1 MQKFIQELIRRWD
14 LPPYLWNI
22 LLIALAVL
30 IGLLL
35 SGLLSFFVRKRTE
48 EGMRFR
54 LGQSLLRH
62 LTTPVSILVPLF
74 IFNNF
79 IPLLQV
85 PAGVRAY
92 ISKWTEVFLIISF
105 TWLLIRSI
113 RVGQD
118 IIHHKVNINTPDN
131 FRQRQII
138 TQLIYIRRVVV
149 FILILLAIGAVLLT
163 FDTMRKVGTGLLT
176 GVGIGGIIIGFAAQ
190 RSLGNLLAGFQIA
203 FTQPIRIDD
212 EVIIEGE
219 FGRIEELTL
228 TYVVVRIWDNRRMI
242 VPINYFIEKPFQN
255 WTRKSTEILG
265 TVYLY
270 VDYTIPVEW
279 LRQEFMKIIQD
290 HPLWDKRVAN
300 LMITDLKQ
308 EVMELRAIVSAYSS
322 GRAFDLRC
330 DVREKLIARIQE
342 AYPGSLPKK
351 RVLFEGNNQATDDKQ
366 SSSGQ
371 ANTDQ

>member
-1 MQKFIQELIRRWD
+1 MQKFVQDLIRRWD

-22 LLIALAVL
+22 LLIILAVL
-30 IGLLL
+30 VGLLL
-35 SGLLSFFVRKRTE
+35 STLLSFFVRKKTDE
-48 EGMRFR
+48 EKKFR
-54 LGQSLLRH
+54 LGQALLNH
-62 LTTPVSILVPLF
+62 LTTPVSFLVPLF
-74 IFNNF
+74 VFNNF
-79 IPLLQV
+79 IPFLQV
-85 PAGVRAY
+85 PTGFRPY

-113 RVGQD
+113 RVAQD
-118 IIHHKVNINTPDN
+118 IIHHKVNIDTPDN

-149 FILILLAIGAVLLT
+149 FIIILLAIGAVLLT

-265 TVYLY
+265 TIYLY
-270 VDYTIPVEW
+270 VDYTIPVAW
-279 LRQEFMKIIQD
+279 LREEFMKIIKD
-290 HPLWDKRVAN
+290 HPLWDKRAAN
-300 LMITDLKQ
+300 LVITDLKQ

-330 DVREKLIARIQE
+330 DVRENLMARIQE
-342 AYPGSLPKK
+342 AYPDSLPKK
-351 RVLFEGNNQATDDKQ
+351 RVLFEGDKQ
-366 SSSGQ
+366 VPDNSQTPPEQIPSGQ
-371 ANTDQ
+371 